1 MNIKNALTLGLI
13 SLFLSHG
20 ALAQDERFFRELFT
34 GDLAKK
40 EKKIFKGKLK
50 FRHAGDMHKFDLNGD
65 NRLEGIIAEKQDG
78 QDFIHIHDWKGKRIF
93 SGKLEP
99 MGLNSW
105 LYRISVRRFA
115 KNSKVLILYF
125 YEGETEYL
133 EYRANVRLYFLTME
147 TNDLGTLSLNKGP
160 VIWDEYEDFKDH
172 YHQRRY
178 RIGLYDYNKD
188 GIKEIAVHYHL
199 SSWVYFYK
207 SPGKWIE
214 L

>member
-1 MNIKNALTLGLI
+1 MNFSFRTFTLLI
-13 SLFLSHG
+13 LFIFAHG
-20 ALAQDERFFRELFT
+20 AKAQDERFFRELFT
-34 GDLAKK
+34 GDLVKK
-40 EKKIFKGKLK
+40 EKEAFKGKLK
-50 FRHAGDMHKFDLNGD
+50 FRTAGAFHKFDLDGD
-65 NRLEGIIAEKQDG
+65 SRFESLIADKQDG
-78 QDFIHIHDWKGKRIF
+78 QDFIHIHDWKGERIF
-93 SGKLEP
+93 SGKLEA

-105 LYRISVRRFA
+105 LYRISVRKFA
-115 KNSKVLILYF
+115 KDSKVLILYF

-133 EYRANVRLYFLTME
+133 EYRANVRLYFLTLE
-147 TNDLGTLSLNKGP
+147 SNNLSTLALNKGP

-178 RIGLYDYNKD
+178 KIGLYDYNKD

-199 SSWVYFYK
+199 SNWVYFYK